1 MEGQGKMTF
10 PEGHVY
16 EGGFSDWKRSGNGTM
31 TRRNGDVYVGIWN
44 DESGVGKVL
53 KIQIL
58 QVFFISLF

>member
-44 DESGVGKVL
+44 DDSGVGKV
-53 KIQIL
+53 
-58 QVFFISLF
+58 